1 MQRAYSI
8 LHVKAVDGD
17 RRVIAGFATTPTVD
31 RMGDIV
37 EPRGAKFANPLPLL
51 LFHDS
56 RMPVGTAKF
65 ARPTDDGIAFEAH
78 IPEIAE
84 PGTLRDRVE
93 EAWQS
98 IKAGLIRGVS
108 IGFRTLD
115 DGIEQLKT
123 GGLRFTSTEI
133 LELSLVAIPAN
144 SEATITTIRSLDAA
158 HLAASGTATGTSPN
172 TPGATGTR
180 VVQVNTYTRGASMKT
195 YSEQIAAM
203 EATRQA
209 KAAELDTLQN
219 KVSGEGRTKDASE
232 REQFNGIQAE
242 IESIDAELVDLRK
255 MEKMTVAKAVP
266 VAGTSVDAA
275 AQARSGSPVI
285 TVRDNLP
292 PGIGFAR
299 AIMCQVHARLD
310 GYNVLE
316 VAKARYPDHQALHNF
331 LAVKAAVPGGTT
343 TETTFA
349 APLVYATN
357 LASEF
362 IEYMRPMTLIGKIPG
377 LTRVP
382 FHVRVP
388 SQTNGGNGYWVGE
401 GAAKPLT
408 KFEFENVT
416 LGYTKVAN
424 IAVLTEELLRFS
436 NPSAEAIVRDQ
447 LAAALI
453 ARLDT
458 DFVDPTKAEVSGV
471 SPASIINGVA
481 GISST
486 GSDADAVRADL
497 RALFAAYIAA
507 NVTPSSAV
515 ILMTATTALAL
526 SLMTNALGQ
535 PEFPN
540 VNMNGGTLNGIP
552 VIVSEYLDNSAGSAG
567 GQVIMVNA
575 QDVYLADDGQVQL
588 DASREASL
596 QMDTEPTNSAA
607 SGTGA
612 SLVSMF
618 QTNSVAIRA
627 ERFINWKK
635 RRSSAAQWLDAVTWG
650 Q

>member
-1 MQRAYSI
+1 MQKS
-8 LHVKAVDGD
+8 
-17 RRVIAGFATTPTVD
+17 
-31 RMGDIV
+31 
-37 EPRGAKFANPLPLL
+37 
-51 LFHDS
+51 
-56 RMPVGTAKF
+56 
-65 ARPTDDGIAFEAH
+65 
-78 IPEIAE
+78 
-84 PGTLRDRVE
+84 
-93 EAWQS
+93 
-98 IKAGLIRGVS
+98 
-108 IGFRTLD
+108 LD
-115 DGIEQLKT
+115 EG
-123 GGLRFTSTEI
+123 RS
-133 LELSLVAIPAN
+133 S
-144 SEATITTIRSLDAA
+144 SEAE
-158 HLAASGTATGTSPN
+158 G
-172 TPGATGTR
+172 
-180 VVQVNTYTRGASMKT
+180 Q
-195 YSEQIAAM
+195 EF
-203 EATRQA
+203 
-209 KAAELDTLQN
+209 DTLQDEIKSIDSDLVRLHQLEKLN
-219 KVSGEGRTKDASE
+219 AQKAAPAAGDNTKAGSDSRTFATVKNTQKLAPGIEFARYAICLGQARGNIMQAYEIAKHRFPESE
-232 REQFNGIQAE
+232 RVVNAIKTA
-242 IESIDAELVDLRK
+242 
-255 MEKMTVAKAVP
+255 VAA
-266 VAGTSVDAA
+266 
-275 AQARSGSPVI
+275 
-285 TVRDNLP
+285 
-292 PGIGFAR
+292 
-299 AIMCQVHARLD
+299 
-310 GYNVLE
+310 
-316 VAKARYPDHQALHNF
+316 
-331 LAVKAAVPGGTT
+331 GTT
-343 TETTFA
+343 TDSVWA
-349 APLVYATN
+349 GPLVDYQQF
-357 LASEF
+357 SGDF
-362 IEYMRPMTLIGKIPG
+362 IEYLRPQTIIGKFGTGNIPS
-377 LTRVP
+377 LRRVP
-382 FHVRVP
+382 FNIQV
-388 SQTNGGNGYWVGE
+388 SGQTTGGAGYWVGE

>member
-1 MQRAYSI
+1 
-8 LHVKAVDGD
+8 L
-17 RRVIAGFATTPTVD
+17 RV
-31 RMGDIV
+31 
-37 EPRGAKFANPLPLL
+37 
-51 LFHDS
+51 
-56 RMPVGTAKF
+56 
-65 ARPTDDGIAFEAH
+65 
-78 IPEIAE
+78 
-84 PGTLRDRVE
+84 
-93 EAWQS
+93 
-98 IKAGLIRGVS
+98 
-108 IGFRTLD
+108 
-115 DGIEQLKT
+115 
-123 GGLRFTSTEI
+123 TSTEI

-408 KFEFENVT
+408 SFAFSSVSLT
-416 LGYTKVAN
+416 QAKVAA
-424 IAVLTEELLRFS
+424 ISVITKELARFS
-436 NPSAEAIVRDQ
+436 TPSAELLVRNGLTQ
-447 LAAALI
+447 ALVE
-453 ARLDT
+453 RLDR
-458 DFVDPTKAEVSGV
+458 DFIDPAKAVSAGV
-471 SPASIINGVA
+471 SPASITNGLTALTSA
-481 GISST
+481 GVSADNARTDVISLL
-486 GSDADAVRADL
+486 VP
-497 RALFAAYIAA
+497 FIEA
-507 NVTPSSAV
+507 NYNPASLV
-515 ILMTATTALAL
+515 IVMPNTLALAL
-526 SLMTNALGQ
+526 SLLRNSLGQ
-535 PEFPN
+535 SEFPGMT
-540 VNMNGGTLNGIP
+540 VSGGTLEGIP
-552 VIVSEYLDNSAGSAG
+552 VIATQYAANSSGGGNLVIALSAKD
-567 GQVIMVNA
+567 IF
-575 QDVYLADDGQVQL
+575 LADDGNVTV
-588 DASREASL
+588 DASQEASL
-596 QMDTEPTNSAA
+596 QMLDNPTNSAA
-607 SGTGA
+607 SGAPTTM
-612 SLVSMF
+612 VSMF
-618 QTNSVAIRA
+618 QTNAIALRA
-627 ERFINWKK
+627 EREITWAKA
-635 RRSSAAQWLDAVTWG
+635 RTDAVVYMDDVNWG
-650 Q
+650 SVGSPA